1 MLENTDQDQRVL
13 KYRKTETKPLRDLGF
28 DERWLQERILEDP
41 SILGLGELS
50 VIERERVQPT
60 GGRLD
65 FLMYDPE
72 ENGVRFE
79 IEVMLG
85 KLDESHII
93 RTIEY
98 WDIERRRFPSLEHR
112 AVIVSEEIT
121 NRFFNVISL
130 LNGAVPII
138 ALQLSALQVD
148 NSVILSFTKVIDIPE
163 PDIEGEDGPVQRT
176 DRAYWESYSNPQAI
190 GVVDKMVSMISSP
203 DGAARVT
210 YNKSQIAAGT
220 SGRHFLWFNPR
231 KISPRCHIVL
241 RLDEEVRDK
250 IAERFDEVGVF
261 AGSQGKYMKLRIN
274 QKELDEHEELVREL
288 LKACEEYSRS

>member
-1 MLENTDQDQRVL
+1 MLENTDQDQKL

-28 DERWLQERILEDP
+28 DERWLQKRILEDP

-85 KLDESHII
+85 KLNESHII

-163 PDIEGEDGPVQRT
+163 PGIEEEEGLVERT
-176 DRAYWESYSNPQAI
+176 DRAYYESHSNPQAM
-190 GVVDKMVSMISSP
+190 GVVDKIVSLVSSP
-203 DGAARVT
+203 YGAARVT
-210 YNKSQIAAGT
+210 YNKGHIAVGT
-220 SGRHFLWFNPR
+220 SGRQFLWCHPR
-231 KISPRCHIVL
+231 KVSPRCLTQL
-241 RLDEEVRDK
+241 RLDREVRDEFV
-250 IAERFDEVGVF
+250 ERFDQVGMLV
-261 AGSQGKYMKLRIN
+261 SSKGKYIKLRIN
-274 QKELDEHEELVREL
+274 QKELEEHEELFREL
-288 LKACEEYSRS
+288 LKACEEESRS

>member
-1 MLENTDQDQRVL
+1 MSNTVQDQRVL
-13 KYRKTETKPLRDLGF
+13 EYRKTETKPLRDLGF

-50 VIERERVQPT
+50 VIERERVQPS

-98 WDIERRRFPSLEHR
+98 WDIERRRFPSFEHR

-148 NSVILSFTKVIDIPE
+148 NSVILGFTKVIDIPE
-163 PDIEGEDGPVQRT
+163 PSIEEEEGPVVRT
-176 DRAYWESYSNPQAI
+176 DRAYWESYSNPQAL
-190 GVVDKMVSMISSP
+190 GVVDKMVSLISSP
-203 DGAARVT
+203 YGAARLT
-210 YNKSQIAAGT
+210 YNKGHIAVGT
-220 SGRHFLWFNPR
+220 SGRQFLWFHP
-231 KISPRCHIVL
+231 KKVAPRCYTQL
-241 RLDEEVRDK
+241 RLDREVRDEFV
-250 IAERFDEVGVF
+250 ERFDQVGVF
-261 AGSQGKYMKLRIN
+261 AGSRGKYMKLRIN

-288 LKACEEYSRS
+288 LKACEEDSRS